1 MSTVNVPGFGAQ
13 DKQKVMIVGGV
24 LAVVGGVVY
33 YRHRAAAA
41 ATNAIDPNAA
51 TDTSAVDPAT
61 GLAYGSPEDAAALA
75 SQSAFVQP
83 ADFTSGQVASGSTGS
98 TVVQYVSNAQ
108 WSQAAVDYLST
119 AASLSAAAVSQALG
133 RYLSGETVTPTQ
145 HSYIEQAIASQGLPP
160 VGGTNGYPPSIKS
173 APVSNPTTTT
183 KAPATMKNGYFV
195 RIPDGVHF
203 MANGNK
209 RFYVTPAT
217 YKRLAAAHTHFTS
230 VLANS
235 QLFKLPDGG
244 QV

>member
-24 LAVVGGVVY
+24 LVVVGGVVY

-41 ATNAIDPNAA
+41 ATNAVDPNAA
-51 TDTSAVDPAT
+51 VDTSAVDPAT

-119 AASLSAAAVSQALG
+119 AAGLSAAAVSQALG

-173 APVSNPTTTT
+173 APVGGPAA
-183 KAPATMKNGYFV
+183 KPPATEKNGYYV

-203 MANGNK
+203 MVNGNK
-209 RFYVTPAT
+209 YFYVTPPT
-217 YKRLAAAHTHFTS
+217 VKRLAKSVHYTGVLKNAA
-230 VLANS
+230 V
-235 QLFKLPDGG
+235 FKLPYGG